1 MTAAVRQQPAA
12 VSRLTGP
19 FSRAAL
25 VPHVPIKFFSD
36 YTYTYVQGRHLFL
49 PIYIL
54 GGLRTFCRKVLIGN
68 GPE

>member
-36 YTYTYVQGRHLFL
+36 YTYTYVQWRHLLL

-68 GPE
+68 GTE

>member
-54 GGLRTFCRKVLIGN
+54 GAQDIYVLIRN
-68 GPE
+68 GTE